1 MVTRVEIN
9 GIINAIKRVSKNNV
23 FLRVK
28 MMQLNGL
35 KIKVLENAFLR
46 DVKTKINE
54 KNVNS
59 YFQTILVKFLFLNDI
74 EKYLLN

>member
-1 MVTRVEIN
+1 
-9 GIINAIKRVSKNNV
+9 
-23 FLRVK
+23 
-28 MMQLNGL
+28 MQLNGL